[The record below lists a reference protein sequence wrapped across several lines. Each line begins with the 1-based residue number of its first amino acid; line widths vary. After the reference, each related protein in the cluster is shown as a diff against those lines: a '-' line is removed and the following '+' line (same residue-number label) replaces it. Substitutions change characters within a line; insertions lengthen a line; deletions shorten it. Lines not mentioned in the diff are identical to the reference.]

1 MYTVYVYVGRNV
13 KMKQIQLMHAYAYI
27 GNICLTFNECFVH
40 AVHLGDIYAM
50 FAECAGTFS
59 VSWVCMYT
67 HTHTHAHTHTH
78 LYMFIYIYIYIYIY
92 IHLYIFIHT

>member
-1 MYTVYVYVGRNV
+1 
-13 KMKQIQLMHAYAYI
+13 MKQIQLMHAYAYI

-59 VSWVCMYT
+59 VSWVCSELRPIQIRLVIGIMNCT
-67 HTHTHAHTHTH
+67 HKTVIVLVLGLNSVLKIIILLLQT
-78 LYMFIYIYIYIYIY
+78 
-92 IHLYIFIHT
+92 

>member
-1 MYTVYVYVGRNV
+1 
-13 KMKQIQLMHAYAYI
+13 MKQIQLMHAYAYI

-59 VSWVCMYT
+59 VSWVV
-67 HTHTHAHTHTH
+67 
-78 LYMFIYIYIYIYIY
+78 IYRLCGYCPSYILRGCYKCKMVQIV
-92 IHLYIFIHT
+92 

>member
-1 MYTVYVYVGRNV
+1 MYTVYVYVGGNV

-50 FAECAGTFS
+50 FAEYAGTFS
-59 VSWVCMYT
+59 VSWDHAFPETPVIGQIFYSFVKLYGRQNLPKLTYT
-67 HTHTHAHTHTH
+67 
-78 LYMFIYIYIYIYIY
+78 YI
-92 IHLYIFIHT
+92 

>member
-1 MYTVYVYVGRNV
+1 MYTVYVYVGGNV

-59 VSWVCMYT
+59 VSWDSAIILWLDTFGCIS
-67 HTHTHAHTHTH
+67 HKP
-78 LYMFIYIYIYIYIY
+78 
-92 IHLYIFIHT
+92 